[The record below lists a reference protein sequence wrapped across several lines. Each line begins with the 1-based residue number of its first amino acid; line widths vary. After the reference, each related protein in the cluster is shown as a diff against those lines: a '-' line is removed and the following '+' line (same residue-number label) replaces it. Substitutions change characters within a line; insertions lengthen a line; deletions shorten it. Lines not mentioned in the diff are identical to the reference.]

1 MTRGGRIARRY
12 ARALFS
18 VGREA
23 GEVRRLLEELDVLTE
38 EILESDELR
47 RVLFAPIHPRAERKG
62 VLSSIGERLGLSP
75 ELRAFVALLVDENRT
90 TLLPAIRDALRVLV
104 DRMEGRVVAEVT
116 SARPLE
122 AAEVERLTEAL
133 SRRVGARVT
142 VSLKV
147 DAGTLGG
154 VVARVGDLLL
164 DGSVRTQ
171 LASLA
176 GSLRR
181 GSE

>member
-1 MTRGGRIARRY
+1 MGA
-12 ARALFS
+12 
-18 VGREA
+18 
-23 GEVRRLLEELDVLTE
+23 VRRLLDELETLTE

-62 VLSSIGERLGLSP
+62 VLSKVGERLDLSP
-75 ELRAFVALLVDENRT
+75 ELLAFAALLVDENRT
-90 TLLPAIRDALRVLV
+90 PLLPGIRDALRVLV
-104 DRMEGRVVAEVT
+104 DRLEGRVMAEVT
-116 SARPLE
+116 SSRPLE
-122 AAEVERLTEAL
+122 PAEVERLTDAL

-142 VSLKV
+142 VSLQV
-147 DAGTLGG
+147 DEGTLGG
-154 VVARVGDLLL
+154 IVARVGDLLL